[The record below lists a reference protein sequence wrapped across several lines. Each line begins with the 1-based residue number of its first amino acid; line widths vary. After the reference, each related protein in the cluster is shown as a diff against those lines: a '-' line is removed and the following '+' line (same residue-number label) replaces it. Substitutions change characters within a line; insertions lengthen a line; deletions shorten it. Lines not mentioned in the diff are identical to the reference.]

1 MTNIE
6 YVKDLKRRIMETAS
20 KATDEELVGL
30 YKEAHNILESNQ
42 FTAEEKEH
50 IRQFG
55 VLESLVMMMPHELYM
70 KLRNEKITKI

>member
-1 MTNIE
+1 MSNME
-6 YVKDLKRRIMETAS
+6 YVKDLKKRIMETAS
-20 KATDEELVGL
+20 KVSDEELVRL
-30 YKEAHNILESNQ
+30 YKEAHNVLESNQ

-70 KLRNEKITKI
+70 KLKNKRN